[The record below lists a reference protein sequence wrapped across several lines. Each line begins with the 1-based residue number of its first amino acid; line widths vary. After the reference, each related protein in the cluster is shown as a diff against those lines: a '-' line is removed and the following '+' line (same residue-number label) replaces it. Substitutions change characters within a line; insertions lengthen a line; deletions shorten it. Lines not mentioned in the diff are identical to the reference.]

1 MNVVKQSRELLFCR
15 SCCSLTKEC
24 KIILRSFAFLSVR
37 KNAFQVI
44 AVDGV
49 CSGVIQFPTA
59 EDCLDWLQAISS
71 NISSLTKHN
80 VSIKQQHL
88 LALQPLAVPYV
99 NQQDIRLDVNATGS
113 LLRVP
118 LQMSWH

>member
-1 MNVVKQSRELLFCR
+1 MKNDPMSFCF
-15 SCCSLTKEC
+15 SLY
-24 KIILRSFAFLSVR
+24 SFR

-59 EDCLDWLQAISS
+59 EDCLDWLQAIAG

-80 VSIKQQHL
+80 VSLKQ
-88 LALQPLAVPYV
+88 
-99 NQQDIRLDVNATGS
+99 
-113 LLRVP
+113 
-118 LQMSWH
+118 

>member
-1 MNVVKQSRELLFCR
+1 MIFLFFINFFYV
-15 SCCSLTKEC
+15 L
-24 KIILRSFAFLSVR
+24 FFR

-59 EDCLDWLQAISS
+59 EDCLDWLQAIAS

-80 VSIKQQHL
+80 VSKKQ
-88 LALQPLAVPYV
+88 
-99 NQQDIRLDVNATGS
+99 
-113 LLRVP
+113 
-118 LQMSWH
+118 